1 MYHPKK
7 TMKNEKENKLSKRL
21 LIDNESVRAIT
32 VMNKFY

>member
-1 MYHPKK
+1 
-7 TMKNEKENKLSKRL
+7 MKNEKENKLSKRL

>member
-1 MYHPKK
+1 
-7 TMKNEKENKLSKRL
+7 MKNEKENKLSERL